1 MSAGRDG
8 AVGVKEL
15 LSRAQIIELGAK
27 YCVGIDRGDQT
38 TFLSIWHPEG
48 EYIIGSRRGRF
59 CGLSELSQAITFVQQ
74 SYQSTHHWTT
84 NHIVRLLDGERAE
97 GSSDSFAIC
106 VGHDGLPSLVSASYE
121 DQYLRLDGEW
131 RIRTRIVRRW
141 FVSEPM
147 NLALLRPARI
157 REE

>member
-1 MSAGRDG
+1 MSADRDVT
-8 AVGVKEL
+8 VGVEEL

-38 TFLSIWHPEG
+38 TFLSIWHPDG
-48 EYIIGSRRGRF
+48 EYIIGTRTGRF
-59 CGLSELSQAITFVQQ
+59 RGLAELPQAITFVQQ
-74 SYQSTHHWTT
+74 SYQSTHHWAT

-106 VGHDGLPSLVSASYE
+106 VGHDGLPSLVAASY
-121 DQYLRLDGEW
+121 DDLYLRLDGEW

-157 REE
+157 RAE